1 MTAED
6 SFTQFIARI
15 DAAGQTLAEAADAD
29 PEKLGDV
36 FYVYKALAGAFFKTV
51 RLVGK
56 MPDEVIT
63 RAMAD
68 VEAEEAATTH

>member
-29 PEKLGDV
+29 PEKLGEAFDT
-36 FYVYKALAGAFFKTV
+36 YKILAETFFKTV

-56 MPDEVIT
+56 LPDDVIT
-63 RAMAD
+63 KAMAD
-68 VEAEEAATTH
+68 VEADEAIVAH